1 MVDKK
6 PEGFSLKMQILHAS
20 YVQKGRDSTTYKLHR
35 SNNSHIWNEP
45 KEFLLDAKVGDEHI
59 RIDDVIYDASCFA
72 EVFTIMEAIV
82 KDQKKLIGKRKY
94 RK

>member
-1 MVDKK
+1 MSKK
-6 PEGFSLKMQILHAS
+6 KTISVMIKGEHE
-20 YVQKGRDSTTYKLHR
+20 YDVHVQKGRDSTTYKLHR

-45 KEFLLDAKVGDEHI
+45 KEFILDAKVGDEHI

-94 RK
+94 KK